1 MATDALATRRTR
13 SWGTMILTLYNEW
26 VHGDVI
32 RWNIFRVTGP
42 LWGFPSVTSWF
53 PSQKPVTQSLS
64 PVDSSHKGQWRGAL
78 MFSSICAWTSGWAN
92 NRGVGDLRRHRA
104 HYDVTV
110 IFVFEEA
117 IYRLP
122 VHRKN
127 RYVVKL
133 TCPACIERRTHAN
146 LLIQSW
152 CVLTCK

>member
-1 MATDALATRRTR
+1 MPWRREELGREEPWYWLCMMNGSMVTSSDGTFSVLLALC
-13 SWGTMILTLYNEW
+13 E
-26 VHGDVI
+26 
-32 RWNIFRVTGP
+32 
-42 LWGFPSVTSWF
+42 GFPSVTSWF

-78 MFSSICAWTSGWAN
+78 MFCSICAWTSGWAN

-110 IFVFEEA
+110 MFVFEEA

-152 CVLTCK
+152 CVLTCN